1 MRSGHRLRF
10 SLFSHSR
17 QGPCRPAASRLQ
29 CSRVQS
35 WPDIAGPTCAG
46 APAEPCHLRVP
57 RWRHPGVSFNGIPLD
72 DLDLHVVTPRSWTV
86 SLPCALNHWTCSLG
100 LALHPRLRH
109 GAENGGGPLHS
120 GRGTHEAACVAA
132 ERSNLTAA
140 RPTELS

>member
-1 MRSGHRLRF
+1 MDMRSGHRLRF

-46 APAEPCHLRVP
+46 AWHFKGAQVETSRS
-57 RWRHPGVSFNGIPLD
+57 VSWNTTD
-72 DLDLHVVTPRSWTV
+72 DLDLHVVTPRSWTA
-86 SLPCALNHWTCSLG
+86 SLLCTVNHWTCSLG

>member
-1 MRSGHRLRF
+1 MFKRRRRRKEMHCGACTCAVGTDYGFRC
-10 SLFSHSR
+10 SHI
-17 QGPCRPAASRLQ
+17 AAT
-29 CSRVQS
+29 

-46 APAEPCHLRVP
+46 ACHFKSAQVETSRCQYS
-57 RWRHPGVSFNGIPLD
+57 WNTKD
-72 DLDLHVVTPRSWTV
+72 DLDLHVVTPRNWTA
-86 SLPCALNHWTCSLG
+86 SLPCTVNHWTCSLG